1 MAQTPTG
8 MTPTGTAPTGTPA
21 HDRTLVCA
29 GTLLSLL
36 VVLVAVAGGLPTAVG
51 VLGVVLAAVG
61 AVALVRGQAPRLQV
75 VGRPAGAVV
84 LGVGAVT
91 LGAAVVLS
99 AGSPG
104 AVADTA
110 LDAAPATPQAQ
121 QAAPVAAAPTLAIT
135 CPGGFGAS
143 PLFGHDVTA
152 TAPYSVTIDYGDG
165 DVYTH
170 DDQHLSAV
178 FSHTYAAEG
187 SFEVTAVVTDA
198 TGQTASGS
206 CTYRW

>member
-1 MAQTPTG
+1 MAQER
-8 MTPTGTAPTGTPA
+8 TGTAPQ
-21 HDRTLVCA
+21 DRTLVCA

-51 VLGVVLAAVG
+51 VLGAVVGAVG
-61 AVALVRGQAPRLQV
+61 AVALVRGQAPRLHV

-91 LGAAVVLS
+91 MGAAVVLS
-99 AGSPG
+99 VGAPG

-110 LDAAPATPQAQ
+110 LEAAPATPQAQ
-121 QAAPVAAAPTLAIT
+121 QAAPVAAAPTLAVT
-135 CPGGFGAS
+135 CPAGFGAS

-152 TAPYSVTIDYGDG
+152 TAPYSVAIDYGDG
-165 DVYTH
+165 DEYTH

-178 FSHTYAAEG
+178 FSHTYLAAG
-187 SFEVTAVVTDA
+187 DYEVTAVVTDA
-198 TGQTASGS
+198 TGQTATAS

>member
-1 MAQTPTG
+1 
-8 MTPTGTAPTGTPA
+8 MTQERTGTAPQ
-21 HDRTLVCA
+21 DRTLVCA

-36 VVLVAVAGGLPTAVG
+36 VVLVAIAGGLPTAVG
-51 VLGVVLAAVG
+51 VLGAVVASVG
-61 AVALVRGQAPRLQV
+61 AVALVRGQAHRLHV

-91 LGAAVVLS
+91 LGAAVVLA
-99 AGSPG
+99 AGTPG
-104 AVADTA
+104 AGADPA

-121 QAAPVAAAPTLAIT
+121 QVAPVAAAPALAIT
-135 CPGGFGAS
+135 CPGGWGAS

-178 FSHTYAAEG
+178 FSHTYATPG

-198 TGQTASGS
+198 TGQTATGS